1 MTPLSRIHGQEI
13 ARKIILNSLNRNRLA
28 STYLFY
34 GSDGL
39 GKWSMAIALAALV
52 NCENPAS
59 DDNGQVV
66 DACGE
71 CRNCRQILSLGFPE
85 LHLAVPIPPHKKES
99 DAIPLILEFLEQKR
113 QEPYRII
120 TSTRQLTIPIHIARK
135 IKHDTAI
142 KPPDGVKRVILF
154 YQMERMLPASADSL
168 LKLIEEPPPDT
179 IIVLTAVD
187 PDNLLP
193 TVQSRAH
200 KIAFK
205 PIQEREI
212 AGYLQMRY
220 DLSSDKSEFYARL
233 AEGSIGRALAS
244 MEDDTE
250 SSIRQVAFLMF
261 KALFYKDNPSAAAT
275 INEFLNINNRGEV
288 ERILSLWQSFLSDLV
303 ILRYG
308 REPAQLINTDVSG
321 ELENMASRV
330 SAVEGF
336 CNMSDNIKDMISSVR
351 RNVHIR
357 PAMTSLVFNL
367 RGQINQSA

>member
-1 MTPLSRIHGQEI
+1 MTPLNNIRGQEV
-13 ARKIILNSLNRNRLA
+13 AGKILLNSLNRNRLA

-34 GSDGL
+34 GGDGL

-52 NCENPAS
+52 NCEEPVR
-59 DDNGQVV
+59 DGDEQIV
-66 DACGE
+66 DACGK
-71 CRNCRQILSLGFPE
+71 CRNCRQILNLGFPE

-99 DAIPLILEFLEQKR
+99 DAVPLILEFLEQKKE
-113 QEPYRII
+113 EPYRII
-120 TSTRQLTIPIHIARK
+120 TSTRQLTIPIHLARK

-142 KPPDGVKRVILF
+142 KPPKGLKRVILF
-154 YQMERMLPASADSL
+154 YQMERMLPSSADSL
-168 LKLIEEPPPDT
+168 LKLIEEPPPET

-205 PIQEREI
+205 PIPEPEI
-212 AGYLQMRY
+212 ADYLQTRY
-220 DLSSDKSEFYARL
+220 ELSSDKSKFYARL

-244 MEDDTE
+244 MEDDSE
-250 SSIRQVAFLMF
+250 SSVRQVAFLMF

-308 REPAQLINTDVSG
+308 REP
-321 ELENMASRV
+321 
-330 SAVEGF
+330 
-336 CNMSDNIKDMISSVR
+336 
-351 RNVHIR
+351 
-357 PAMTSLVFNL
+357 
-367 RGQINQSA
+367 